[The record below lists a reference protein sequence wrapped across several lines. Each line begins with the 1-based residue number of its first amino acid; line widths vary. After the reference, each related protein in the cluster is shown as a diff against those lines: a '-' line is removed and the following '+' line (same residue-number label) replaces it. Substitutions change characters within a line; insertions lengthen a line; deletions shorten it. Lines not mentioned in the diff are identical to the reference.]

1 MSPAQGFIVFVY
13 EDDDFDP
20 GTPDSFPKTLEMS
33 GTENSGSFTP
43 TIATST
49 GSAGFDASTL
59 VGNPYLSPIDW
70 DEVRTNTGTNNVTAT
85 AYVYDDSYGTPTGDD
100 VEASGVAG
108 SYRAW
113 NGSDGTL
120 DKGLI
125 APFQAFWVIY
135 SGSGTPT
142 LEIEE
147 NDKAVGGSFLKRQ
160 DADPSSIHMKVE
172 SGNMFNEAFFTFQ
185 VAGDT
190 GKDLYDALELTPL
203 DHGHY
208 MCLASESDGTLLDIN
223 NLPLQFSDPIEIPLH
238 VNAYEAIPDG
248 WRNRGG
254 DAKLTWP
261 ELQNI
266 PIGWTLTLTDLKE
279 GRSVNLRDAES
290 YSFRLDGSTEKIAG
304 KTPFSPMAANPLQ
317 REKANGDSR
326 FLITIDPND
335 TGNATDETMPNQ
347 FALYQNYPN
356 PFNPATTIRYQ
367 LPAESD
373 VSLRIYNLMGQ
384 QVATLVNE
392 TKAAGSYEVSWNA
405 SDVAS
410 GIYYYR
416 LEAGGQVFN
425 RQMTLIK

>member
-1 MSPAQGFIVFVY
+1 MTAAQGFIVFVY
-13 EDDDFDP
+13 EDDDFD
-20 GTPDSFPKTLEMS
+20 GTPEGFPKTLLMS

-43 TIATST
+43 SIST
-49 GSAGFDASTL
+49 TGTTGFDASTL

-70 DEVRTNTGTNNVTAT
+70 DDVFANPGTENVTGT
-85 AYVYDDSYGTPTGDD
+85 AYVYDDSYGTVGSTPDED
-100 VEASGVAG
+100 ASGVAG
-108 SYRAW
+108 NYRAW
-113 NGSDGTL
+113 NGSGGTL
-120 DKGLI
+120 DQGLI
-125 APFQAFWVIY
+125 APFQGFWVVY
-135 SGSGTPT
+135 DGPGTPS

-147 NDKAVGGSFLKRQ
+147 NDKAVGGTFLKNQ
-160 DADPSSIHMKVE
+160 TDEPSTIRLMVE
-172 SGNMFNEAFFTFQ
+172 SGNMFNEAFFTFHD
-185 VAGDT
+185 AGHT

-208 MCLASESDGTLLDIN
+208 MSLASETEGTLLDIN
-223 NLPLQFSDPIEIPLH
+223 NLPTQFSDPIEIPLH
-238 VNAYEAIPDG
+238 VNAFEAIQDG

-254 DAKLTWP
+254 DAKLSWP
-261 ELQNI
+261 ELHNI
-266 PIGWTLTLTDLKE
+266 PSGWTLTLTDLRE
-279 GRSVNLRDAES
+279 NRTVNLRETDS

-304 KTPFSPMAANPLQ
+304 KTPFSPMGANPLQ
-317 REKANGDSR
+317 REKATGESR
-326 FLITIDPND
+326 FLITIDPNA
-335 TGNATDETMPNQ
+335 TGDFVDETMPDR

-367 LPAESD
+367 LPIESD

-392 TKAAGSYEVSWNA
+392 SKAAGSYEVSWNA